1 MVKTTGGPAMGAS
14 VSSPAL
20 TNAAVTL
27 LQDNLNQEERQLWTS
42 LGPNW
47 TLPRLDYVTRS
58 AFQPDK
64 IMYLCQCVR
73 VQLQSLR
80 ISYDGYNYSSKL

>member
-47 TLPRLDYVTRS
+47 TLPRLDYVTRI
-58 AFQPDK
+58 AVQPAKMLDW
-64 IMYLCQCVR
+64 
-73 VQLQSLR
+73 
-80 ISYDGYNYSSKL
+80 